1 MLVLEHILVRV
12 LARVQ
17 HGVRHRQPSPHSSGS
32 SLHLQHSFLLSVKP
46 SSPAIGVWNLY
57 VAFGCPSLR
66 DGIAFS
72 RFMAGSDEETG
83 ESCLARRWSKQTL
96 TQRVPSSPPAHFGS
110 RRFLNPIV
118 DVFFLQDFTI
128 ELPGF
133 VCIFYR
139 YRIPNELNG
148 GGAWFKC
155 GLGHQLEM

>member
-1 MLVLEHILVRV
+1 MFLYFIFCILVFTLMLVLEHILVRV

-96 TQRVPSSPPAHFGS
+96 TQRVPSSPSAHFGS
-110 RRFLNPIV
+110 RRFLSHLWCFFSSGFYNWIV
-118 DVFFLQDFTI
+118 RFCLHFLSI
-128 ELPGF
+128 
-133 VCIFYR
+133 
-139 YRIPNELNG
+139 
-148 GGAWFKC
+148 
-155 GLGHQLEM
+155 